1 MTNHNGIVYDVVSAL
16 AKAEDV
22 PPLELD
28 YSLADYIDPSL
39 LETIVSR
46 EHDCELTFQVPDHE
60 VTVTATSE
68 ISLDGTPIHQASN
81 VHSAFT
87 IDTDL
92 MDQSKFHRLQ
102 RFFENLPCTVYQSR
116 NEAGWPIEFISENC
130 RELTGYDPNA
140 FVVGGVNF
148 GFDLIHSADR
158 DKVSHAVSESIQN
171 EEPFSVQYRLL
182 TADNEEKS
190 VRELGI
196 ALVEEETEPI
206 PIVGAIIDET
216 DLTPDH
222 WETIE
227 SASPLTHDHTD
238 DDLE

>member
-1 MTNHNGIVYDVVSAL
+1 MVDNNDIVYDVISAV
-16 AKAEDV
+16 AEAEDV
-22 PPLELD
+22 APLELD

-39 LETIVSR
+39 LETIVSK
-46 EHDCELTFQVPDHE
+46 EYDCELTFQVPDHE
-60 VTVTATSE
+60 VTVTATNE
-68 ISLDGTPIHQASN
+68 ISLDGTPVQQASN

-87 IDTDL
+87 TNTDPI
-92 MDQSKFHRLQ
+92 DQSEFHRLQ

-196 ALVEEETEPI
+196 ALVEEEPEPI
-206 PIVGAIIDET
+206 PIVGAIIDEAN
-216 DLTPDH
+216 LTPGY

-227 SASPLTHDHTD
+227 SASPLTHSQTN